1 MGIVRA
7 LRTIW
12 YRLEEGVIAL
22 LLAFMTILTFVQVVL
37 RYGFDA
43 GILWGQEAVLYAFAW
58 LVLFGLAF
66 GLRTRV
72 HLGIDIVVKMLSP
85 PARRVVGLIAI
96 TACALFAGLML
107 YGSYVYISVLY
118 DVGVEAQ
125 DLPIQRWLLGSVMP
139 FGFALLLMRLA
150 TEAWLILSGQADG
163 FELAD
168 EAADVLRDSEV
179 AAPRE

>member
-1 MGIVRA
+1 MGA

-22 LLAFMTILTFVQVVL
+22 LLAFMTILTFIQVVL
-37 RYGFDA
+37 RYGFGT

-58 LVLFGLAF
+58 LVLFGLAY
-66 GLRTRV
+66 GLRTRA
-72 HLGIDIVVKMLSP
+72 HLGIDIIVRMMSP
-85 PARRVVGLIAI
+85 PMRRVVGLIAI
-96 TACALFAGLML
+96 ACCALFAGLML
-107 YGSYVYISVLY
+107 WGSYVYIATLY
-118 DVGVEAQ
+118 EVGVEAQ

-139 FGFALLLMRLA
+139 FGFALLLVPLA
-150 TEAWLILSGQADG
+150 TEAWLILSGRTAG

-168 EAADVLRDSEV
+168 EAGDVLRESEI